1 MNKIIKDILIAIGVV
16 IVLMF
21 VLAVTYW
28 KYIIIIILLYLI
40 YKVFIIN
47 HLAQGKGFS
56 HGLKEYNKMSSS
68 EKVLIGDPN
77 VMKAV
82 EKFKK
87 SEDAFYKD
95 IDRLKKKYNIKDDD
109 E

>member
-1 MNKIIKDILIAIGVV
+1 MNKIIKDILIAIGLV

-21 VLAVTYW
+21 VLAVAYW

-40 YKVFIIN
+40 YKAFIIN
-47 HLAQGKGFS
+47 QLGQGKGFS

-68 EKVLIGDPN
+68 EKGLFWDPS
-77 VMKAV
+77 VMGAFS
-82 EKFKK
+82 KFKK
-87 SEDAFYKD
+87 SEDDLYD
-95 IDRLKKKYNIKDDD
+95 NLEYLKKKYNIKDDD